1 MNDRAMSEKQEK
13 RRVPSIKGFKTPSEE
28 TYDRKRFL
36 ESLLALREKLA
47 DLERECNNDEVMRD
61 TVTLACEGMYRQ
73 FLALERKCIRE
84 K

>member
-1 MNDRAMSEKQEK
+1 MSEKVK
-13 RRVPSIKGFKTPSEE
+13 DRRVPSIKGFKTPDEE
-28 TYDRKRFL
+28 AYDRERFL

-47 DLERECNNDEVMRD
+47 DLERECNKDEVMRD
-61 TVTLACEGMYRQ
+61 TVTMACEGMYRQ